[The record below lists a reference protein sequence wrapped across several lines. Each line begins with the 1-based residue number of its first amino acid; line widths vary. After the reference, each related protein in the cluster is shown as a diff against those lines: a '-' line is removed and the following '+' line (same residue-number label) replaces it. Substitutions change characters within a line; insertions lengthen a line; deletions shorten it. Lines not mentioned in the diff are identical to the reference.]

1 MVKSKTI
8 YECEHCGTQ
17 YAKWQGKCDTCAAW
31 ESISEVRVSPKANRN
46 DHLTPVQELKS
57 LHDSANQKFERMTT
71 GLEEFDRVIGGGFV
85 PGSLVLIGGQPGIGK
100 STLLLQIS
108 GLLAAQN
115 QTVLYFSGEESL
127 HQVADRAN
135 RLGAAENHLKF
146 ANEQVVENI
155 QTAVEKFKPAAVIVD
170 SIQTAYSERSD
181 NIPGSISQIRESAE
195 ILMRSAKRT
204 NTVIIL
210 VGHITKDGFLAGPK
224 MLEHVVDTVLYLEG
238 DRQNQFRMLRAV
250 KNRFGS
256 THELGVFEMGERG
269 LTVVK
274 NPSEL
279 FLGNRA
285 LDVSGTAIT
294 SHLEGSRSFLV
305 EVQALVSSAVYGN
318 PQRNV
323 TGYDLRRLSMLLAVL
338 DRRLGFGM
346 GTQDVFVNVVGGLR
360 LEETAVDLGI
370 LMAVLSSLK
379 DIPIDP
385 HTVIIGEVG
394 LGGEVRGVSH
404 LRQRLAEAR
413 KLDFRTVVCP
423 SVNQKDLSNLKGIQI
438 APVKTVSDALKLL
451 F

>member
-146 ANEQVVENI
+146 ANEQIVENI
-155 QTAVEKFKPAAVIVD
+155 QAAVEKFKPAAVIVD

>member
-1 MVKSKTI
+1 MPKQKIV
-8 YECEHCGTQ
+8 YECEHCGTR
-17 YAKWQGKCDTCAAW
+17 YARWQGKCDACGAW
-31 ESISEVRVSPKANRN
+31 ESIMEMRTHAATRTSKTSPP
-46 DHLTPVQELKS
+46 HQLKS
-57 LHDSANQKFERMTT
+57 LSESAQQTFQRINS

-85 PGSLVLIGGQPGIGK
+85 PGSLVLMGGQPGIGK
-100 STLLLQIS
+100 STLLLQIC
-108 GLLAAQN
+108 GLLAAAN
-115 QTVLYFSGEESL
+115 KSVLYFSGEESL

-135 RLGAAENHLKF
+135 RLGAAEQNLHF

-155 QTAVEKFKPAAVIVD
+155 QAAIEKHKPAAVVVD
-170 SIQTAYSERSD
+170 SIQTTYSERSD
-181 NIPGSISQIRESAE
+181 NLPGSITQVRESAD
-195 ILMRSAKRT
+195 ILMRAAKSAH
-204 NTVIIL
+204 TVIIL
-210 VGHITKDGFLAGPK
+210 VGHITKDGYLAGPK

-256 THELGVFEMGERG
+256 THELGVFEMVTRG
-269 LTVVK
+269 LTPVV

-279 FLGNRA
+279 FLSNRVQN
-285 LDVSGTAIT
+285 VSGTAIT

-346 GTQDVFVNVVGGLR
+346 GTQDVFVNVVGGLK

-379 DIPIDP
+379 DIPINP
-385 HTVIIGEVG
+385 QTVIIGEVG
-394 LGGEVRGVSH
+394 LGGEVRAVSH
-404 LRQRLAEAR
+404 LRQRLMEAR
-413 KLDFRTVVCP
+413 KLDFKTVVCP
-423 SVNQKDLSNLKGIQI
+423 KANQKDLANLKGIDI
-438 APVKTVSDALKLL
+438 VAVRTVSEALESL

>member
-17 YAKWQGKCDTCAAW
+17 YAKWQGKCDTCASW
-31 ESISEVRVSPKANRN
+31 ESIIEIRVSKSARN
-46 DHLTPVQELKS
+46 DNLSATQELKS
-57 LHDSANQKFERMTT
+57 LSDSTNQKFQRLTT

-85 PGSLVLIGGQPGIGK
+85 PGSMVLIGGQPGIGK

-115 QTVLYFSGEESL
+115 QPVLYFSGEESL

-135 RLGAAENHLKF
+135 RLGAAEEHLKF
-146 ANEQVVENI
+146 ANEQIVENI
-155 QTAVEKFKPAAVIVD
+155 QAAVEKFRPAAVIVD

-181 NIPGSISQIRESAE
+181 NLPGSITQVRESAE
-195 ILMRSAKRT
+195 ILMRSAKRA

-385 HTVIIGEVG
+385 HTVVIGEVG

-404 LRQRLAEAR
+404 LRQRFAEAR

-423 SVNQKDLSNLKGIQI
+423 ASNQKDLANLEGIQI
-438 APVKTVSDALKLL
+438 IPVRTVSDALNTL

>member
-146 ANEQVVENI
+146 ANEQIVENI
-155 QTAVEKFKPAAVIVD
+155 QAAVEKFKPTAVIVD

-181 NIPGSISQIRESAE
+181 NLPGSISQIRESAE

-269 LTVVK
+269 LTVVN

>member
-146 ANEQVVENI
+146 ANEQIVENI
-155 QTAVEKFKPAAVIVD
+155 QAAVEKFKPTAVIVD

-181 NIPGSISQIRESAE
+181 NLPGSISQIRESAE

>member
-135 RLGAAENHLKF
+135 RLSAAENHLKF
-146 ANEQVVENI
+146 ANEQIVENI
-155 QTAVEKFKPAAVIVD
+155 QAAVEKFKPAAVIVD

-318 PQRNV
+318 PHRNV

>member
-1 MVKSKTI
+1 MEMRTSATSHTNKL
-8 YECEHCGTQ
+8 TQ
-17 YAKWQGKCDTCAAW
+17 PRQ
-31 ESISEVRVSPKANRN
+31 
-46 DHLTPVQELKS
+46 LKS
-57 LHDSANQKFERMTT
+57 LSESAQQTFQRIES

-85 PGSLVLIGGQPGIGK
+85 PGSLVLMGGQPGIGK
-100 STLLLQIS
+100 STLLLQIC
-108 GLLAAQN
+108 GRLAAADKP
-115 QTVLYFSGEESL
+115 VLYFSGEESL

-135 RLGAAENHLKF
+135 RLGAAEQNLHF

-155 QTAVEKFKPAAVIVD
+155 QAAVEKHSPAAVVVD
-170 SIQTAYSERSD
+170 SIQTTYSERSD
-181 NIPGSISQIRESAE
+181 NLPGSITQVRESAD
-195 ILMRSAKRT
+195 ILMRAAKAAH
-204 NTVIIL
+204 TVIIL
-210 VGHITKDGFLAGPK
+210 VGHITKDGYLAGPK

-256 THELGVFEMGERG
+256 THELGVFEMGTRG
-269 LTVVK
+269 LTPVV

-279 FLGNRA
+279 FLSNRA
-285 LDVSGTAIT
+285 QDVSGTAIT

-346 GTQDVFVNVVGGLR
+346 GIQDVFVNVVGGLK

-379 DIPIDP
+379 DIPINP
-385 HTVIIGEVG
+385 QTVIIGEVG
-394 LGGEVRGVSH
+394 LGGEVRAVSH
-404 LRQRLAEAR
+404 LRQRLMEAR
-413 KLDFRTVVCP
+413 KLDFKTVVCP
-423 SVNQKDLSNLKGIQI
+423 KANQKDLTNLKGINI
-438 APVKTVSDALKLL
+438 VAVRTVSEALESL

>member
-146 ANEQVVENI
+146 ANEQIVENI
-155 QTAVEKFKPAAVIVD
+155 QAAVEKFKPTAVIVD

-204 NTVIIL
+204 NTVFIL

>member
-1 MVKSKTI
+1 
-8 YECEHCGTQ
+8 
-17 YAKWQGKCDTCAAW
+17 
-31 ESISEVRVSPKANRN
+31 
-46 DHLTPVQELKS
+46 
-57 LHDSANQKFERMTT
+57 
-71 GLEEFDRVIGGGFV
+71 
-85 PGSLVLIGGQPGIGK
+85 
-100 STLLLQIS
+100 
-108 GLLAAQN
+108 
-115 QTVLYFSGEESL
+115 
-127 HQVADRAN
+127 
-135 RLGAAENHLKF
+135 
-146 ANEQVVENI
+146 
-155 QTAVEKFKPAAVIVD
+155 
-170 SIQTAYSERSD
+170 
-181 NIPGSISQIRESAE
+181 
-195 ILMRSAKRT
+195 
-204 NTVIIL
+204 
-210 VGHITKDGFLAGPK
+210 
-224 MLEHVVDTVLYLEG
+224 
-238 DRQNQFRMLRAV
+238 
-250 KNRFGS
+250 
-256 THELGVFEMGERG
+256 
-269 LTVVK
+269 
-274 NPSEL
+274 
-279 FLGNRA
+279 
-285 LDVSGTAIT
+285 VSGTAIT

>member
-438 APVKTVSDALKLL
+438 APLKTVSDALKLL

>member
-17 YAKWQGKCDTCAAW
+17 YAKWQGKCDTCESW
-31 ESISEVRVSPKANRN
+31 ESIAEIRVSKSSRSDINP
-46 DHLTPVQELKS
+46 PIQELKS
-57 LHDSANQKFERMTT
+57 LSDSTNQKFERITT
-71 GLEEFDRVIGGGFV
+71 GLEEFDRVMGGGFV
-85 PGSLVLIGGQPGIGK
+85 PGSMVLIGGQPGIGK

-108 GLLAAQN
+108 GLLAAKDLP
-115 QTVLYFSGEESL
+115 VLYFSGEESL

-146 ANEQVVENI
+146 ANEQIVENI
-155 QTAVEKFKPAAVIVD
+155 QAALEKYKPAAVIVD
-170 SIQTAYSERSD
+170 SIQTAYSERSE
-181 NIPGSISQIRESAE
+181 NLPGSISQVRESAD

-423 SVNQKDLSNLKGIQI
+423 ATNQKDLTNLKGIQI
-438 APVKTVSDALKLL
+438 APVKTVSDALNIL

>member
-146 ANEQVVENI
+146 ANEQIVENI
-155 QTAVEKFKPAAVIVD
+155 QAAVEKFKPTAVIVD

>member
-1 MVKSKTI
+1 MAKQKIV

-17 YAKWQGKCDTCAAW
+17 YAKWQGKCDGCGAW
-31 ESISEVRVSPKANRN
+31 ESILEMRTSTTARSGTNAQPR
-46 DHLTPVQELKS
+46 QLKS
-57 LHDSANQKFERMTT
+57 LSESAQQTFQRINT
-71 GLEEFDRVIGGGFV
+71 GLAEFDRVIGGGFV
-85 PGSLVLIGGQPGIGK
+85 PGSLVLMGGEPGIGK
-100 STLLLQIS
+100 STLLLQIC
-108 GLLAAQN
+108 GRLAAADRP
-115 QTVLYFSGEESL
+115 VLYFSGEESL

-135 RLGAAENHLKF
+135 RLGAAEKNLHF

-155 QTAVEKFKPAAVIVD
+155 QAAIETYKPAAVVVD
-170 SIQTAYSERSD
+170 SIQTTYSERSD
-181 NIPGSISQIRESAE
+181 NLPGSITQVRESADT
-195 ILMRSAKRT
+195 LMRSAKSAH
-204 NTVIIL
+204 TVIIL
-210 VGHITKDGFLAGPK
+210 VGHITKDGYLAGPK

-256 THELGVFEMGERG
+256 THELGVFEMGTRG
-269 LTVVK
+269 LKPVL

-279 FLGNRA
+279 FLSNRA
-285 LDVSGTAIT
+285 QDVSGTAIT

-346 GTQDVFVNVVGGLR
+346 GTQDVFVNVVGGLK

-379 DIPIDP
+379 DIPVNP
-385 HTVIIGEVG
+385 QTVIIGEVG
-394 LGGEVRGVSH
+394 LGGEVRAVNH
-404 LRQRLAEAR
+404 LRQRLMEAR
-413 KLDFRTVVCP
+413 KLDFKTVVCP
-423 SVNQKDLSNLKGIQI
+423 QANQKDLANLKGIDI
-438 APVKTVSDALKLL
+438 LPVRTVSQALESL